1 MEKHLENRARLK
13 IKALGGLL
21 QKFNSLGR
29 RGVAD
34 RIATMPGNKIYF
46 VEFKFGKQGK
56 LSVHQINWQKD
67 MSKLGIKVWNISNEE
82 ELKEFLNFILA
93 N

>member
-1 MEKHLENRARLK
+1 M
-13 IKALGGLL
+13 GGLL
-21 QKFNSLGR
+21 QKFQSPGR

-46 VEFKFGKQGK
+46 CEFKNGSAGE
-56 LSVHQINWQKD
+56 LSVHQIKWQKD
-67 MSKLGIKVWNISNEE
+67 MAKLGIKVWNISTDA
-82 ELKEFLNFILA
+82 ELEEFLNFILA